1 MIADFE
7 RLLGTDLADIAAL
20 ASSFADWGAQAGLT
34 QREIFQLNVM
44 LEELV
49 TNVIVHGLGVGGPGW
64 VRLRIARQGDY
75 LALELRDNAPPFDP
89 FQAPPPQLDADID
102 ARMVGGLGVH
112 LVRTL
117 VDECGYARTDGL
129 NIVRLRKRL
138 DAPLSGCGSS

>member
-7 RLLGTDLADIAAL
+7 RLLGTDLTDIAAL
-20 ASSFADWGAQAGLT
+20 ASSFADWGARAALT
-34 QREIFQLNVM
+34 QREIHQVNVV

-89 FQAPPPQLDADID
+89 FQASLPQLDADIE
-102 ARMVGGLGVH
+102 ARTIGGLGVH

-117 VDECGYARTDGL
+117 VDECGYARSGGQ

-138 DAPLSGCGSS
+138 GVQLNGCGSS